1 MTTTPDPRVAALE
14 ALMPPDDFID
24 STGDYEMLEVCFRFE
39 GYRWR
44 EFRAALATPTVE
56 SAEPTGLPAPEAS
69 VGHRYSPD
77 AMAMGDCKVC
87 GHVYEDHHPGLATPP
102 APEACQH
109 KDIDHGHGVPPY
121 CKDCGKQI
129 PRGWMPTIIVP
140 PVPEAADPVQ
150 NEMARA
156 KKRLHA
162 PEAAVERCACGHGRD
177 KHAPDTCR
185 SCDGLDGPMTGK
197 CAGFAPMPA
206 PTPPAPTE
214 AAEALRANKYR
225 AQRDALRKE
234 VRRKDRALQALRLQR
249 AAARAP
255 LTVDRDRLREL
266 ATEARLVSQWYDAV
280 DLMPTELRAE
290 LDDLGQHAA
299 AILAALEE
307 QR

>member
-56 SAEPTGLPAPEAS
+56 SAEPTGLPAPEA
-69 VGHRYSPD
+69 
-77 AMAMGDCKVC
+77 
-87 GHVYEDHHPGLATPP
+87 
-102 APEACQH
+102 
-109 KDIDHGHGVPPY
+109 
-121 CKDCGKQI
+121 
-129 PRGWMPTIIVP
+129 
-140 PVPEAADPVQ
+140 
-150 NEMARA
+150 
-156 KKRLHA
+156 
-162 PEAAVERCACGHGRD
+162 AVERCAVCGQPEQGTAAHNFGMFNTD
-177 KHAPDTCR
+177 PACHP
-185 SCDGLDGPMTGK
+185 
-197 CAGFAPMPA
+197 FQPA

-214 AAEALRANKYR
+214 AAEALR
-225 AQRDALRKE
+225 DALLASAVYVANELDWKC
-234 VRRKDRALQALRLQR
+234 VPLDGLRERLDAII